1 MKTQKSK
8 FYNVS
13 LGFLI
18 ISLSLLL
25 FSSLAISEGIVGIR
39 WNANPESSLAGYKL
53 YFGTAPGIYE
63 SVQDVGNV
71 TEHYVT
77 NLQPGITYYFPSTA
91 DDLGGNESG
100 PSSEI
105 STTLQPGITYYFP
118 STADD
123 LGGNESEPSSE
134 ISTTLTFDSYFL
146 TMDVQGMGEIT
157 SEPPGITCTEGED
170 CRTLFPSGTTLTLLA
185 IPGNENWQFVEWG
198 GDCSGTESCTVQLM
212 ADQIV
217 TATFTTE
224 TKGDGGG
231 SGDGIGGDKK

>member
-91 DDLGGNESG
+91 DDLGGNES
-100 PSSEI
+100 
-105 STTLQPGITYYFP
+105 
-118 STADD
+118 
-123 LGGNESEPSSE
+123 EPSSE

-185 IPGNENWQFVEWG
+185 IPGNENWQFVEWD